1 MLKFNGSN
9 SYGVIPAALLG
20 GKSNFTIE
28 MTVATNESRTRGDAW
43 DSREFIGLE
52 VSGNCDEFGFGVNGG
67 YLSLF
72 TGNNDSYYQ
81 SSYKINDNQ
90 KKNIVLTNTNGYL
103 RLYLVDKNDD
113 GSNKV
118 ILATQ
123 AWFTTSGNYDYYLGY
138 NNSGWYCQFDLYY
151 LAIYNTPLDT
161 SKFFTNETTPVS
173 KYKNKYKDGKLID
186 YMGKY
191 NLPLYNIEYKYE
203 PHTFYSNLK
212 IESDDNDTKRT
223 TRRGD

>member
-20 GKSNFTIE
+20 GKRNFTIE
-28 MTVATNESRTRGDAW
+28 MTVATNESRIRKSAW
-43 DSREFIGLE
+43 NSRKFIGLE
-52 VSGNCDEFGFGVNGG
+52 LSGTNNEFGFGVNNG

-72 TGNNDSYYQ
+72 TGDDDSYYQ
-81 SSYKINDNQ
+81 SSYKINDGQ

-103 RLYLVDKNDD
+103 RLYLVNKNKNDD
-113 GSNKV
+113 GSNNV

-123 AWFTTSGNYDYYLGY
+123 GSLGTSCNHDYYLGY
-138 NNSGWYCQFDLYY
+138 NNAGWYCQFDLYY
-151 LAIYNTPLDT
+151 LAIYNTSLDT

-191 NLPLYNIEYKYE
+191 NIPVYNVQYKYALDKNAI
-203 PHTFYSNLK
+203 YSNIK
-212 IESDDNDTKRT
+212 I
-223 TRRGD
+223 G